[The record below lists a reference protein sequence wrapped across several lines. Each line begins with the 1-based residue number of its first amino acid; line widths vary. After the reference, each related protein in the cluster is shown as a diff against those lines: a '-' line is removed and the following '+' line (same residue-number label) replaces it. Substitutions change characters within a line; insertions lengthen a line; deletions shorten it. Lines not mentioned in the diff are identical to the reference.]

1 MFIKYS
7 TIFRRNVILSL
18 MGFLP
23 VILSLLHGQALSRS
37 DMNSLVSESFVTP
50 EVKHLSS
57 NPDLDD
63 YVRFALQHNPTV
75 QATYAKW
82 EAAIEKIVVAKS
94 LPDPRLDFGYFLEHV
109 ETKVGPQEYKI
120 GLKQMIP
127 WFGKLRLQGD
137 IQALHAEAYFQ
148 QLQSAIN
155 DLYYKIRTVTY
166 EVYYLDKSVDI
177 TRQNINLVQNW
188 EVVVGNKY
196 KTAMVGHPDLIKT
209 QIERIKLQD
218 DLLTLADKYGPL
230 VETMRALLNID
241 TLSTVYSLDTLT
253 FSAPQFSRQE
263 LQQIML
269 NNNPDFRGLNLT
281 HQASS
286 LSVKRAKLNYYPD
299 LGIGID
305 YIETGSSPKDPLIGM
320 ISLSFPLWFKK
331 QKADISAARY
341 IHRSIEEKVLE
352 AENRLQVDFA
362 KIWFELEDA
371 QRKMVLYTDNL
382 IPKSLESL
390 RASEKAYIADKADFL
405 NLIDAQ
411 RLYLKFLLEYE
422 RSLVR
427 YVTAYAKLENLTGRK
442 L

>member
-1 MFIKYS
+1 MCIKYS
-7 TIFRRNVILSL
+7 TIFRRNVLLL
-18 MGFLP
+18 MIGFLP

-50 EVKHLSS
+50 KVKHLPSD
-57 NPDLDD
+57 PDLDD

-75 QATYAKW
+75 QAAYAKW

-94 LPDPRLDFGYFLEHV
+94 LPDPRLDFGYFFEHV
-109 ETKVGPQEYKI
+109 ETKEGPQEYKI

-148 QLQSAIN
+148 LLQSAIN
-155 DLYYKIRTVTY
+155 DLCYKIRTVTY

-196 KTAMVGHPDLIKT
+196 KTALVGHPDLIKT

-218 DLLTLADKYGPL
+218 DLLTLEDKYDPL
-230 VETMRALLNID
+230 METMRALLNID
-241 TLSTVYSLDTLT
+241 TLSTLYSLDTLT
-253 FSAPQFSRQE
+253 FSPPQFSRQE
-263 LQQIML
+263 LHQIML
-269 NNNPDFRGLNLT
+269 NNNPDFKGLNMT

-305 YIETGSSPKDPLIGM
+305 YIETGSSPKDPLVGM
-320 ISLSFPLWFKK
+320 ISLSFPLWFQK

-341 IHRSIEEKVLE
+341 IRRSIEERVLE
-352 AENRLQVDFA
+352 AKNRLQVDFE
-362 KIWFELEDA
+362 KVWFELEDA